1 VEETSVVAVG
11 IVEDNPDG
19 PSAADGAF
27 RDRLLDGLA
36 ASIAER
42 GYRDTT
48 VADIVRHAKTSKRTF
63 YAHFPSKDDCLLELL
78 EADNIAMIAG
88 IRAAVD
94 PEAHWRTQIESAI
107 DAYISAIEANP
118 SISLTWIREFPALGA
133 AARPVQRRGMARFTD
148 MLVDITSSPG
158 FRRAHLETVTRS
170 TALILLGGLRELTAH
185 TVEDGEDIRGITETA
200 VTACVGLVGQSGPIA
215 T

>member
-1 VEETSVVAVG
+1 MSFTDSLWT
-11 IVEDNPDG
+11 D
-19 PSAADGAF
+19 
-27 RDRLLDGLA
+27 
-36 ASIAER
+36 
-42 GYRDTT
+42 
-48 VADIVRHAKTSKRTF
+48 
-63 YAHFPSKDDCLLELL
+63 
-78 EADNIAMIAG
+78 IAG

-94 PEAHWRTQIESAI
+94 PEAHWRTQIESAV
-107 DAYISAIEANP
+107 DAYIAAIEANP
-118 SISLTWIREFPALGA
+118 PISLTWIREFPALGA

-158 FRRAHLETVTRS
+158 FRRANLETVTRQ

-200 VTACVGLVGQSGPIA
+200 VAACVGLVGRPRPIA